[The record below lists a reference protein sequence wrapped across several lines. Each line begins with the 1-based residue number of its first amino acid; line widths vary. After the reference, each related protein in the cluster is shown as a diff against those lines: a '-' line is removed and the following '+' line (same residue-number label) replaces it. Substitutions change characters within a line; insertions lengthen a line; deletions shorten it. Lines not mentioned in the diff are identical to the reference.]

1 MKIFW
6 LGHSAFRIEFGDT
19 VLLIDPFLTGNPC
32 FADSPYGGDVAKA
45 TEGCTHIALTHGHN
59 DHIGDTLEILEATGA
74 TLIANPEI
82 CGYLSGKSAKGIKS
96 KGGNSGGT
104 IDLGEFT
111 LSFVQAIHSSSYTE
125 EDGTIVYLGNP
136 NGLIINA
143 FGTTIYHMGDTDVFG
158 DMELIN
164 RLYHP
169 NIGIVPIGDNY
180 TMGGQNAA
188 FAVKKYFNFEVVIPC
203 HYKTFGVLDQ
213 NAEVFENAM
222 KESSTQVAT
231 LEVGEKLKFK

>member
-32 FADSPYGGDVAKA
+32 FKDSVYGGDVAKA
-45 TEGCTHIALTHGHN
+45 TRGCTHIALTHGHN
-59 DHIGDTLEILEATGA
+59 DHVGDTLDIIEATGA
-74 TLIANPEI
+74 SLIANHEI
-82 CGYLSGKSAKGIKS
+82 CGYLGGKATGEIKLF
-96 KGGNSGGT
+96 GGNSGGT
-104 IDLGEFT
+104 IDLGEFSIT
-111 LSFVQAIHSSSYTE
+111 FVQAVHSSSYME
-125 EDGTIVYLGNP
+125 QDGTIVYLGNP
-136 NGLIINA
+136 NGFIINA
-143 FGTTIYHMGDTDVFG
+143 NGTTLYHMGDTDVFG

-169 NIGIVPIGDNY
+169 EIGIVPIGDTY

-203 HYKTFGVLDQ
+203 HFKTFDVLDQ
-213 NAEVFENAM
+213 NTEVFENAM
-222 KESSTQVAT
+222 KESSTKVAT
-231 LEVGEKLKFK
+231 PEIGEKVRL

>member
-19 VLLIDPFLTGNPC
+19 VLLTDPFLTGNPS
-32 FADSPYGGDVAKA
+32 FAESSYAGDVAKA

-59 DHIGDTLEILEATGA
+59 DHVGDTLAIIEATGA
-74 TLIANPEI
+74 TLIANAEI
-82 CGYLSGKSAKGIKS
+82 CDYLSRKASSPIKA

-111 LSFVQAIHSSSYTE
+111 LTLVQAIHSSSYVE
-125 EDGTIVYLGNP
+125 EDGTIIYMGNP
-136 NGLIINA
+136 NGFIINA
-143 FGTTIYHMGDTDVFG
+143 MGASIYHMGDTDVFG

-169 NIGIVPIGDNY
+169 DVGIVPIGDNY
-180 TMGGQNAA
+180 TMGGQSAA
-188 FAVKKYFNFEVVIPC
+188 FACKQYFDFELVIPC
-203 HYKTFGVLDQ
+203 HYKTFGALDQ
-213 NAEVFENAM
+213 RADTFVNAM
-222 KESSTQVAT
+222 KESSTKVAV
-231 LEVGEKLKFK
+231 LEVGEKYKIR

>member
-6 LGHSAFRIEFGDT
+6 LGHSAFKIEFGDT
-19 VLLIDPFLTGNPC
+19 VLIIDPFLTGNPS
-32 FADSPYGGDVAKA
+32 FANSSYAGDVAKA
-45 TEGCTHIALTHGHN
+45 TQGCTHIALTHGHN
-59 DHIGDTLEILEATGA
+59 DHVGDALEIIEATGA

-82 CGYLSGKSAKGIKS
+82 CGYLDRKSANGIKT

-111 LSFVQAIHSSSYTE
+111 LTFVQAIHSSSFTE
-125 EDGTIVYLGNP
+125 PDGTIIYMGNP
-136 NGLIINA
+136 NGFIINA
-143 FGTTIYHMGDTDVFG
+143 LGATIYHMGDTDVFG

-169 NIGIVPIGDNY
+169 DIGIVPIGDNY

-188 FAVKKYFNFEVVIPC
+188 FAVKKYFDFEVVIPC
-203 HYKTFGVLDQ
+203 HYKTFGILDQ
-213 NAEVFENAM
+213 NAEIFENAM
-222 KESSTQVAT
+222 KESSTRVAV
-231 LEVGEKLKFK
+231 LEVGEKLKI